1 MTRLRRLSVLGSVL
15 AGLVGPASEAFAGD
29 EPGYFDVDLGFQTRA
44 FADPGLQGQSQD
56 QPSASIKFS
65 FSRVWDESAQAI
77 TVTPFYRYDSK
88 DDERTH
94 ADLRELFWTRIGEDW
109 EFHLGARQ
117 IFWGVTEFKHLVDV
131 INQTDLVEDIDGEDK
146 LGQPMAHLSLVRG
159 GGILDLFLMTGF
171 RERTFPGEEG
181 RLRPPIAIDPDR
193 ARYESDDRERHV
205 DVAVRWSQDVGA
217 LSYGIYHFAG
227 TSRDPLFDPVLGA
240 NNEVTLVPYYPQI
253 DQTGLDAQLVAGDWA
268 FKLEAI
274 SRAGFG
280 ERYEAFNAGFERTL
294 VSVLGT
300 RSDLGLVVE
309 YLHDGRGDEAFD
321 TLFERDL
328 ALGTRVS
335 FNDMADTQALA
346 GFIVDQETK
355 EHVLSLEA
363 TRRLGDSWTVALEG
377 RLFGGADSVDPKLPA
392 PMLLSPEIERSAPLQ
407 RDDYVQLEFTRF
419 F

>member
-1 MTRLRRLSVLGSVL
+1 MTRSRLRLWRGVMVIL
-15 AGLVGPASEAFAGD
+15 AALCGNAVKAE
-29 EPGYFDVDLGFQTRA
+29 EPGYFDIDLAFQTRA
-44 FADPGLQGQSQD
+44 FADQGLQGQSRD

-65 FSRVWDESAQAI
+65 FSRMWDESAQAF
-77 TVTPFYRYDSK
+77 TVTPFYRYDSE

-94 ADLRELFWTRIGEDW
+94 ADLRELYWTRLGEDW

-117 IFWGVTEFKHLVDV
+117 VFWGVTEFKHLVDV

-146 LGQPMAHLSLVRG
+146 LGQPMAHLSLVRA
-159 GGILDLFLMTGF
+159 GGILDLYVLTGF

-181 RLRPPIAIDPDR
+181 RLRPPVAIDPDA

-205 DVAVRWSQDVGA
+205 DAAVRWSQDIGP

-227 TSRDPLFDPVLGA
+227 TSRDPLFQPALEAGGSL
-240 NNEVTLVPYYPQI
+240 TLVPYYPQI

-274 SRAGFG
+274 SRSGFG

-300 RSDLGLVVE
+300 RSDLGLVFE
-309 YLHDGRGDEAFD
+309 YMHDARGEEAFD
-321 TLFERDL
+321 TLFEQDL

-346 GFIVDQETK
+346 GFIVDHETK

-363 TRRLGDSWTVALEG
+363 TRRLGDRWTMALEG
-377 RLFGGADSVDPKLPA
+377 RLFGGTDSLDPDMPT
-392 PMLLSPEIERSAPLQ
+392 PMLLSSELERSAPLQ